1 MAKIPLGNFGMQIA
15 QAAPRVNIPAGAFD
29 TGGSGMAR
37 AGDALMNTAGQMM
50 QEQRQQDLAL
60 TRAKAANSVLDRE
73 IAVDTIGKEIEQQVS
88 AGAIPH
94 TEAKTLYK
102 QRISE
107 IAAPE
112 IQGLDPVTAENL
124 SKGMKRIDFKGEGYI
139 DGVVSK
145 AVTIDFRTQADSLLD
160 KLGKKAGLPGADLTQ
175 IKAQADS
182 ADEIGV
188 RAYGA
193 AWGKKK
199 QDWIDGAWD
208 AQLNQQAMGV
218 RDNLQ
223 GISALQ
229 KRITEGDYAENLDS
243 NRRNALVAK
252 LDMYKTSLI
261 QRQEAAAS
269 RAQREQ
275 ERVLKRAEAEFNT
288 FQTLA
293 DKGTI
298 MSPEYI
304 DRAVKMTAGTPYQQG
319 IQAIA
324 KQAQE
329 TGGLAAQSIRQ
340 QESMLTQINT
350 QIAQSGITPELNKRR
365 EQIQKVLTAS
375 QSDLKDNGI
384 GAGLE
389 RGVIRE
395 KSPIDISTP
404 EAFAS
409 SVSNRLMQ
417 AETVS
422 MWAGKAVSPLDAAE
436 ADSIRG
442 MLEAMPPKLKSQAVA
457 TIAEAVGPK
466 MATAMSAQIEKQDRP
481 LSLAFAH
488 ASSKTSY
495 GRYTS
500 ELILKGATAIKDG
513 AVMKDDKKVTG
524 WKATIATELDGVFPD
539 ERVSTAAKESAY
551 YIAAGIAQEKG
562 GTVGTSD
569 IRRAVEMTIGG
580 SIIERNGKKLPT
592 PGEMTESEFDARL
605 RSVQVSEIMSQTGS
619 AGSMKS
625 PGMVDPGNID
635 LTKRPTVKNSDGSIS
650 TVRSMSVNFD
660 GQEVL
665 LPTVV
670 GGKVVS
676 AKEAIDHY
684 RKTGEHL
691 GKFNSQEAA
700 TAYAEDLHNKQASA
714 YTVRAGGVEIPVED
728 FVKSIPGQE
737 LMYAGPGRYAV
748 IVRGRPVTNAAGK
761 PIIIGVK

>member
-1 MAKIPLGNFGMQIA
+1 MARIPLGNFGNQIA
-15 QAAPRVNIPAGAFD
+15 PAAPRVNVPAGAFD
-29 TGGSGMAR
+29 NGGSGMAR
-37 AGDALMNTAGQMM
+37 SGAVLMDAAGQMM

-73 IAVDTIGKEIEQQVS
+73 IAVDAVGKQVEQDIADGKIHYS
-88 AGAIPH
+88 
-94 TEAKTLYK
+94 EAKTTFK
-102 QRISE
+102 QRLGEISPPD
-107 IAAPE
+107 IA
-112 IQGLDPVTAENL
+112 GLDPVTAENL
-124 SKGMKRIDFKGEGYI
+124 SKGMKRIDFKGESQI
-139 DGVVSK
+139 DGIVGK
-145 AVTIDFRTQADSLLD
+145 AVTADFRTQTDSLLD
-160 KLGKKAGLPGADLTQ
+160 KLGKKAGLPGADLAL
-175 IKAQADS
+175 IKAQADA
-182 ADEIGV
+182 ADEIGT

-223 GISALQ
+223 GITALQ

-243 NRRNALVAK
+243 SRRNALVAK

-298 MSPEYI
+298 LSPEYI
-304 DRAVKMTAGTPYQQG
+304 DRAIKMTAGTPYQQG
-319 IQAIA
+319 IQAIS

-329 TGGLAAQSIRQ
+329 TGGLASQPIKAQ
-340 QESMLTQINT
+340 ENMLTQIDT
-350 QIAQSGITPELNKRR
+350 LIAKNGRTPELDKRR
-365 EQIQKVLTAS
+365 EQVQKVLQAS
-375 QSDLKDNGI
+375 RSDLKENGI

-395 KSPIDISTP
+395 KVPIDISSP
-404 EAFAS
+404 EAFANSAS
-409 SVSNRLMQ
+409 SRLIQ

-422 MWAGKAVSPLDAAE
+422 QWAGKAVSLLDSTE
-436 ADSIRG
+436 ADTMRN
-442 MLEAMPPKLKSQAVA
+442 MLEALPPKQKSQDIA
-457 TIAEAVGPK
+457 TIASAVGPK
-466 MATAMSAQIEKQDRP
+466 MAAAMSEQIGDRDKP

-488 ASSKTSY
+488 SSAKTSY

-539 ERVSTAAKESAY
+539 ERLSSSAKESAY

-562 GTVGTSD
+562 GSVSTSD
-569 IRRAVEMTIGG
+569 IKRAVQMTIGG

-592 PGEMTESEFDARL
+592 PGEMTESEFDSRL
-605 RSVQVSEIMSQTGS
+605 RNVPASDIAKQAPDGNVMVGGVAMPVSEFI
-619 AGSMKS
+619 A
-625 PGMVDPGNID
+625 
-635 LTKRPTVKNSDGSIS
+635 
-650 TVRSMSVNFD
+650 SV
-660 GQEVL
+660 
-665 LPTVV
+665 
-670 GGKVVS
+670 
-676 AKEAIDHY
+676 
-684 RKTGEHL
+684 
-691 GKFNSQEAA
+691 
-700 TAYAEDLHNKQASA
+700 
-714 YTVRAGGVEIPVED
+714 
-728 FVKSIPGQE
+728 PGQE
-737 LMYAGPGRYAV
+737 LMFAGNGRYAV
-748 IVRGRPVTNAAGK
+748 IVRGRPVINSANK
-761 PIIIGVK
+761 PIIIEVK